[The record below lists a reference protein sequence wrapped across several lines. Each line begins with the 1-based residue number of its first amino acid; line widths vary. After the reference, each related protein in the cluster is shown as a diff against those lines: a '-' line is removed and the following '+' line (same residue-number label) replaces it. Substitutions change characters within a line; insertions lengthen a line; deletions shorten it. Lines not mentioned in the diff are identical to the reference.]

1 MAPLPIRAQRKK
13 SFAMRIFNSA
23 AHINLALFFVLG
35 TFAPALSPAAADE
48 VSLSLAAPS
57 SGIMTPQGDSKPL
70 ISGKSVNEL
79 ISRGTDLLR
88 SIIKKPQPS
97 KFQKLSDQAKNGNLY
112 AKWRLGRIYA
122 DGDGVKRDN
131 SKAYRLLREVA
142 QKHNPSERN
151 LPRTRITIEALVDI
165 ANLLRKG
172 VPEIGV
178 RKSPQ
183 KAHQILKYVA
193 SMYSHPRAQFL
204 LGQMNISG
212 EGTKPQVRQGMRWLN
227 LAARKRNAAAQ
238 AALGNYYLSKP
249 KSSKA
254 DRAKGLM
261 WLSLARENEKDSK
274 TRQQVSEL
282 YKNILGETSTSER
295 ERAESLTAS
304 WKQRYGKA
312 QPE

>member
-1 MAPLPIRAQRKK
+1 
-13 SFAMRIFNSA
+13 MRIFNSA
-23 AHINLALFFVLG
+23 VHINFTLLFALGLSA
-35 TFAPALSPAAADE
+35 FAVQPAIAEE
-48 VSLSLAAPS
+48 VSLSFTAPS
-57 SGIMTPQGDSKPL
+57 SAIKTPPGSSKPL
-70 ISGKSVNEL
+70 ISGESVGNL
-79 ISRGTDLLR
+79 ISRGTGLLR
-88 SIIKKPQPS
+88 SIIKKPQAS
-97 KFQKLSDQAKNGNLY
+97 EFQKLSDQAKKGNLY
-112 AKWRLGRIYA
+112 AKWRLGKMYA
-122 DGDGVKRDN
+122 DGDGVKRDD
-131 SKAYRLLREVA
+131 SKAYKLLREVA
-142 QKHNPSERN
+142 QKHKPSERH
-151 LPRTRITIEALVDI
+151 LPRTRITVEALVDV

-172 VPEIGV
+172 VPAIGV

-249 KSSKA
+249 KNGKA
-254 DRAKGLM
+254 DRVKGLM

-282 YKNILGETSTSER
+282 YENILGETSTSER

-304 WKQRYGKA
+304 WKQRYGKT
-312 QPE
+312 QPQ